1 MRLSTQISED
11 TRGRRSDTAV
21 LYMHGRVAWPDD
33 LLSGWLQENPGR
45 RVDPPLSFPGGG
57 RGLASLDVLAPDD
70 LGEEKIEAYID
81 AMRADLSQ
89 MPGVWSKRDGVAA
102 RFQREERVGPEQQTL
117 LDKLLDSAR
126 ARLRR
131 RWRWTPIRVVRL
143 ELTDFRGVDQLT
155 LGLSLPTQTT
165 VLVGMN
171 GSGKSTV
178 LDTAALLL
186 SHLEAGIRK
195 LPRQARAFTDDD
207 IMNGRDSASI
217 AITAMVG
224 GNPVTWSLSH
234 ARGGEPRSVE
244 ERSGLF
250 KLDEELA
257 HLHAELDRGDICL
270 PVVVHYPV
278 NRAVLDIPLRIRT
291 QHLFE
296 PLEAYDGALVEG
308 RSNFRLFFEWFRG
321 REDLENETRIHDSL
335 HRDSQLEAV
344 RRAIKSLTPGF
355 SDLRVQRAPL
365 RMVVQ
370 KGDWTLYVD
379 QLSDGEK
386 CLLAMAGDLARRL
399 AMANPFADDPL
410 LGGGVVLIDEIDLH
424 LHPGWQRLVVPAL
437 EKTFP
442 NCQFLVTTHSPAVLG
457 HVDRDSVF
465 ILNPGPTGIRA
476 VRPDFSR
483 GMDANRILEDLL
495 DVPSRPPE
503 FQHKLDELY
512 RVIDAGDSSVAR
524 ALHTELAATLSASD
538 PALVKA
544 EVLLRRR
551 EALPR

>member
-1 MRLSTQISED
+1 MRLSAQISED
-11 TRGRRSDTAV
+11 VRGRQSDDAA
-21 LYMHGRVAWPDD
+21 LYLHGPVAWPDD
-33 LLSGWLQENPGR
+33 PVSAWLEKNPGR
-45 RVDPPLSFPGGG
+45 RIDPPSYFPGGG
-57 RGLASLDVLAPDD
+57 RTLASLEVLAPDD
-70 LGEEKIEAYID
+70 LSEEALAALID
-81 AMRADLSQ
+81 AMRVDLPR

-102 RFQREERVGPEQQTL
+102 RFTRDERVAPEQQAL

-126 ARLRR
+126 ARLQRR
-131 RWRWTPIRVVRL
+131 RRWTPIRVLRL

-155 LGLSLPTQTT
+155 LGLSLPDQTT
-165 VLVGMN
+165 VLVGVN
-171 GSGKSTV
+171 GSGKTTL
-178 LDTAALLL
+178 LDAAALLL
-186 SHLEAGIRK
+186 SHLEAGLRK
-195 LPRQARAFTDDD
+195 LPRQAHAFTDDD
-207 IMNGRDSASI
+207 IMNGRDSAKI
-217 AITAMVG
+217 AITAMIE

-234 ARGGEPRSVE
+234 VRGGEPRSVE
-244 ERSGLF
+244 EPPGLF
-250 KLDEELA
+250 KLEEEIARLNNTIA
-257 HLHAELDRGDICL
+257 RGDICL
-270 PVVVHYPV
+270 PVVVYYPV

-296 PLEAYDGALVEG
+296 PLEAYDGALMEG

-335 HRDSQLEAV
+335 HRDEQLEAV
-344 RRAIKSLTPGF
+344 RRALRTLTPGF
-355 SDLRVQRAPL
+355 SDFRVQRAPL

-370 KGDWTLYVD
+370 KGEWTLYVD

-410 LGGGVVLIDEIDLH
+410 LGGGVVLIDEIELH
-424 LHPGWQRLVVPAL
+424 LNPGWQRQVVPAL

-465 ILNPGPTGIRA
+465 ILKPEATGVRV
-476 VRPDFSR
+476 VRPEFSR

-495 DVPSRPPE
+495 DVSARPPE
-503 FQHKLDELY
+503 FEEKLDELY
-512 RVIDAGDSSVAR
+512 RHLDAGDLAAAR
-524 ALHTELAATLSASD
+524 ALHADLAATLSASD